1 MSDHYCSQFRSQDN
15 NLGELCWEINHTHF
29 FKPFS
34 TSRLLKELLQELV
47 PGLGSLK
54 VMRQKTILKESIWGK
69 KPHKPQ
75 GATKPNT
82 QGRRVPQGLSWGV
95 LRYLV
100 GCFTGP
106 KVSQNKFSPENWY
119 GQESKTIFWKF
130 YCLTWRLKC
139 TKTVEQKHQNE
150 WWLHHQHCPNSG
162 ARSNDLT
169 YITIKRKKNIVTNK
183 HAIFFKREVYQL
195 KSLCHSL
202 GAPIV
207 SIYFVISQILKSNI
221 SKHFKRQFSRSR
233 HHILGFVTC
242 KWQVHILFRL
252 AS

>member
-1 MSDHYCSQFRSQDN
+1 MLRN
-15 NLGELCWEINHTHF
+15 KPHTFLQTFFYIQTIKGVVAGTSPWAWF
-29 FKPFS
+29 FKS
-34 TSRLLKELLQELV
+34 DETENYIKRKY
-47 PGLGSLK
+47 
-54 VMRQKTILKESIWGK
+54 MGK